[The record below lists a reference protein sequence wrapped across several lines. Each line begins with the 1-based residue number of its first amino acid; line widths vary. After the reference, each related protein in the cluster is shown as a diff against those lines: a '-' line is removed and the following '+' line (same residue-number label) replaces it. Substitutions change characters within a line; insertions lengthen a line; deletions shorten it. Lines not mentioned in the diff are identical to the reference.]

1 MERSWDGSS
10 KVSAGAES
18 LKNEYKVD
26 VQSLPEKKGLVI
38 KHVEYLVTCEKHQSQ
53 VYLCG
58 IFIRINLGKISIEIN
73 DIGNQYDRI

>member
-10 KVSAGAES
+10 KVSAGAEG

-53 VYLCG
+53 VHLFG
-58 IFIRINLGKISIEIN
+58 IF
-73 DIGNQYDRI
+73 Y